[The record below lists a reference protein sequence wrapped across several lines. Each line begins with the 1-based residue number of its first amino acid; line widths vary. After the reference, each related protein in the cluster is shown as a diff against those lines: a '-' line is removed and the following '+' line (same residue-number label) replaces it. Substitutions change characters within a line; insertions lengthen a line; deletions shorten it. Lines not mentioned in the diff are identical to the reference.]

1 MTTVRALPLATAP
14 VPGEAL
20 DSWLQATAV
29 RHGIAL
35 TDLYQHLGLDT
46 IRDLRDCIS
55 TVAVTNDTAQRISA
69 ATGVTPTQ
77 IQAMTLARYLPAV
90 TRRPDAAP
98 TFTAV
103 TPGHHGDGWRFC
115 PHCLAA
121 SGGAWLLR
129 WRLLWSFACLQH
141 HCLLSER
148 CPRCGR
154 RQRAPQPID
163 AVPPRPVHCAYPDP
177 TSTGRRRPRCDADLA
192 DTAVI
197 ALSPAHPAM
206 LAQRVLDSLLA
217 GELGLFGLYADHP
230 TAVPDVLGDIRLLG
244 RGILS
249 ATKGSYLDDLLLP
262 ADLATRYRK
271 QLQHNIVAG
280 AMGGIATSV
289 IESAA
294 AATAAITLLD
304 KSDLQSAA
312 APLAALPDDVSRF
325 VLQLAGPIERLAV
338 INREVLALAPEV
350 VGIHSQN
357 LGERIRDCRD
367 SSRLASTASAICW
380 WPAMW
385 SHQCCGPDCQSI
397 ARSG

>member
-121 SGGAWLLR
+121 SGEHGCCGGACCGVSPACSITACSRSAAHDAADDNGRRNLSTRCRRAPFTVPTRIQRPRGDADRAATPTWPTPPSLPCRLPTPQCLPNASWTVCSLVNWAFSGSTPTIPPQCPTSWGYPPSR
-129 WRLLWSFACLQH
+129 TRHPFGHQRLLPRRPVVTGRPRHTIPKAVATQH
-141 HCLLSER
+141 R
-148 CPRCGR
+148 CRRNGRHRHIGDRKCGR
-154 RQRAPQPID
+154 SD
-163 AVPPRPVHCAYPDP
+163 
-177 TSTGRRRPRCDADLA
+177 RR
-192 DTAVI
+192 
-197 ALSPAHPAM
+197 
-206 LAQRVLDSLLA
+206 
-217 GELGLFGLYADHP
+217 DH
-230 TAVPDVLGDIRLLG
+230 
-244 RGILS
+244 
-249 ATKGSYLDDLLLP
+249 
-262 ADLATRYRK
+262 
-271 QLQHNIVAG
+271 
-280 AMGGIATSV
+280 
-289 IESAA
+289 AA
-294 AATAAITLLD
+294 
-304 KSDLQSAA
+304 
-312 APLAALPDDVSRF
+312 R
-325 VLQLAGPIERLAV
+325 
-338 INREVLALAPEV
+338 
-350 VGIHSQN
+350 
-357 LGERIRDCRD
+357 
-367 SSRLASTASAICW
+367 
-380 WPAMW
+380 
-385 SHQCCGPDCQSI
+385 
-397 ARSG
+397 